1 MVGIHSITLNTD
13 ERESLS
19 SRHNWNREGDL
30 PRMVIFQH
38 NGSAAT
44 PFTYDTAWG
53 GLVSCGCLFN
63 DKEKCDNVF
72 PDCPAYSDPLL
83 NFGNGFY
90 NDHHFHYGYHI
101 YAASIVAE
109 YDREWGRKHFE
120 QVLLYVRDIANPS
133 AKDKYFPKF
142 RQKDWYLG
150 NSWASGIA
158 TIDGRP
164 YLNGRNQESSSE
176 AIAAYE
182 AVSMFGSVMMKAFGN
197 GISTDESY
205 NKNANVAC
213 QIFNIGQFLT
223 ATEIRSADRYWHVYS
238 PKRNKVYPDSYTP
251 PAIGM
256 MWDTMTQFQ
265 TWFGSEPYLAYGI
278 QSLPLTPISERSDS
292 DQWIRQLYPSYAA
305 SCEADPVCVKEG
317 WSVMVYAVLATL
329 GHQDAAINKT
339 LDLPHSAYNTAG
351 GNGHSL
357 TNTLWYIASRPTPIV
372 PYDLDNPS
380 TTIDNVAVPA

>member
-1 MVGIHSITLNTD
+1 
-13 ERESLS
+13 
-19 SRHNWNREGDL
+19 
-30 PRMVIFQH
+30 
-38 NGSAAT
+38 
-44 PFTYDTAWG
+44 
-53 GLVSCGCLFN
+53 
-63 DKEKCDNVF
+63 
-72 PDCPAYSDPLL
+72 
-83 NFGNGFY
+83 
-90 NDHHFHYGYHI
+90 
-101 YAASIVAE
+101 
-109 YDREWGRKHFE
+109 
-120 QVLLYVRDIANPS
+120 
-133 AKDKYFPKF
+133 
-142 RQKDWYLG
+142 
-150 NSWASGIA
+150 
-158 TIDGRP
+158 
-164 YLNGRNQESSSE
+164 
-176 AIAAYE
+176 
-182 AVSMFGSVMMKAFGN
+182 
-197 GISTDESY
+197 
-205 NKNANVAC
+205 
-213 QIFNIGQFLT
+213 
-223 ATEIRSADRYWHVYS
+223 
-238 PKRNKVYPDSYTP
+238 
-251 PAIGM
+251 M